1 MTADHAESIA
11 RHTNMQQYNQKIP
24 IPPGMK
30 WREVRVRIF
39 PFLTFLLVAVVV
51 AWFWR
56 ERVDAANMVGRVV
69 GKQAEIRSPQPGS
82 LADLAVTAFDNVE
95 AGDVVGRLITTD
107 PKIIEAELAMVLAQM
122 ELLRL
127 SRDPFVDQQRN
138 LLNYESMQVDLM
150 ENRARLGIARIRK
163 EQARR
168 EFERL
173 ESMARR
179 GLAAEEIVEQA
190 ETDYLTLMEEADVME
205 KLVSRLE
212 TRLENLNME
221 HIAELWNKEDPLM
234 AAFQVHQRT
243 IEKIEAEMMPVI
255 LKAPVSGMV
264 AEVYKLNGE
273 FVDQGEPILR
283 IHSPQADYI
292 LAHVR
297 HPLQIY
303 PEPGM
308 QVLVRKQGRRPQE
321 AIMEIASVGVQME
334 NIEEFTALFPNQP
347 FETTGLPVRVAISHE
362 LNLMPGEVV
371 DLRLLAR

>member
-24 IPPGMK
+24 VPPRLK

-39 PFLTFLLVAVVV
+39 PFLTFLMVAVVV

-69 GKQAEIRSPQPGS
+69 GKQAEVRSPQPGS

-127 SRDPFVDQQRN
+127 SRDPFVNQQRN

-150 ENRARLGIARIRK
+150 ENKARLGIARIRK

-179 GLAAEEIVEQA
+179 GLAAEEILEQA
-190 ETDYLTLMEEADVME
+190 ETDYLTLTEEAEVME
-205 KLVSRLE
+205 KLVTRLE

-221 HIAELWNKEDPLM
+221 HIAELWDKEDPLM

-243 IEKIEAEMMPVI
+243 IEKIEAEMMPVV

-264 AEVYKLNGE
+264 AEVYKLSGE

-283 IHSPQADYI
+283 IQSPQADYI

-297 HPLQIY
+297 HPLHIV

-308 QVLVRKQGRRPQE
+308 QVLVRKQGRRPEE

-334 NIEEFTALFPNQP
+334 NIEEFTSLFPNQP